1 GTLARPTTRNP
12 VWHMGEWGLSISQC
26 HTAGSSYRH
35 PRRDSARESILARV
49 ARLAH
54 PTHIARPFGPSR
66 IRKPEAVRFRGQTRS
81 EGRAA
86 LLPRGRHVGS
96 VHDLSP

>member
-1 GTLARPTTRNP
+1 GERVSEPAAASPAERDHRRPKQRNGTLARPTTRNP

-66 IRKPEAVRFRGQTRS
+66 IRKPEAVRF
-81 EGRAA
+81 
-86 LLPRGRHVGS
+86 
-96 VHDLSP
+96 